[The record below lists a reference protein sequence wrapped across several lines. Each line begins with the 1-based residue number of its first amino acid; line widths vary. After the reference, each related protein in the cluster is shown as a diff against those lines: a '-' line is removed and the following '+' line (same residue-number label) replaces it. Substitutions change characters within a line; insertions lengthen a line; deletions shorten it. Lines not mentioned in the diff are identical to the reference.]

1 MLPVVPQLLSTP
13 DKTVESTEAIHK
25 TGTPQT
31 DERKRG
37 WSRPQVEGE
46 KQLVP
51 EPTVPAPGAAVK
63 ADLVGKLL
71 SGRHLALSDW
81 MANTTPALQ
90 CRGPRWQPCIFFP
103 GTPFGYSLPERLERV
118 FSCQRAVDYPC
129 ASLRKGLSQTER
141 RGVSHRC
148 CPPAGP

>member
-13 DKTVESTEAIHK
+13 DKTVESKEAINK

-71 SGRHLALSDW
+71 PGHHLALSDW
-81 MANTTPALQ
+81 MAKTTPALQ
-90 CRGPRWQPCIFFP
+90 CRGPAKVKVVFWI
-103 GTPFGYSLPERLERV
+103 SL
-118 FSCQRAVDYPC
+118 A
-129 ASLRKGLSQTER
+129 
-141 RGVSHRC
+141 
-148 CPPAGP
+148 